1 MKSAFTLSE
10 VAKIDRRTASDEER
24 DRLPY
29 VGLEDIDK
37 EVGRFSR
44 EFKRKPETMLATKF
58 CFTPKHILYGK
69 LRPYLN
75 KVALPNFHGVCTT
88 EILPV
93 LPDERKVNRRY
104 LYALLLSP
112 NFVKWASAN
121 VSGANLPRI
130 NPERLAEYRLALP
143 PLDEQKRIA
152 ALLDKADHLRRSRRY
167 IQELS
172 NSFLQS
178 VFLEMF
184 GDPVTNPMGWEV
196 TELGSLLQ
204 NIDSGWSPN
213 CDAARTRRDQW
224 AVLRLSAVTYGIYKP
239 EENKRL
245 PAGVCPRPELE
256 VKRGDVLFTR
266 KNTYD
271 LVGACAFVHATP
283 PNLMLPDT
291 IFRFRVTPQSNLTGE
306 YLFGLLNNKSYK
318 RQVQLLASGT
328 AGSMPNISKE
338 KLLELR
344 LPLPAQSA
352 QSKFKAAVERYER
365 ICNQQAE
372 ASRQAEHLFQTLLHR
387 AFSGSC

>member
-152 ALLDKADHLRRSRRY
+152 ALLDKADRLRRARRY
-167 IQELS
+167 VQELS
-172 NSFLQS
+172 NGFLQS

-184 GDPVTNPMGWEV
+184 GSWDYPYYPLRDLSKDERGAFVNGPFGSNLLTSELTSSGVPVIYIRDIISGAYKRVSMVCVTDEKA
-196 TELGSLLQ
+196 TEL
-204 NIDSGWSPN
+204 D
-213 CDAARTRRDQW
+213 
-224 AVLRLSAVTYGIYKP
+224 
-239 EENKRL
+239 
-245 PAGVCPRPELE
+245 VCKVFP
-256 VKRGDVLFTR
+256 GDVLVTKVGDPPGTAAIYPESEPMGVITQDVIRIRVNCSLVTPEYLSTFLNSCKGYQTLEPIIVEGTR
-266 KNTYD
+266 ARFSLTSYKE
-271 LVGACAFVHATP
+271 LPIPIP
-283 PNLMLPDT
+283 PLML
-291 IFRFRVTPQSNLTGE
+291 Q
-306 YLFGLLNNKSYK
+306 NNFANVVRRYG
-318 RQVQLLASGT
+318 R
-328 AGSMPNISKE
+328 I
-338 KLLELR
+338 R
-344 LPLPAQSA
+344 AQ
-352 QSKFKAAVERYER
+352 QR
-365 ICNQQAE
+365 E
-372 ASRQAEHLFQTLLHR
+372 ADRQAEHLFQTLLHR

>member
-152 ALLDKADHLRRSRRY
+152 ALLDKADRLRRARRY
-167 IQELS
+167 VQELS
-172 NSFLQS
+172 DGFLQS

-184 GDPVTNPMGWEV
+184 GDPVANPFRWNVVVLED
-196 TELGSLLQ
+196 LGNLDRGRSRHRPRNAPQLLGGPYPLIQ
-204 NIDSGWSPN
+204 
-213 CDAARTRRDQW
+213 
-224 AVLRLSAVTYGIYKP
+224 
-239 EENKRL
+239 
-245 PAGVCPRPELE
+245 
-256 VKRGDVLFTR
+256 
-266 KNTYD
+266 
-271 LVGACAFVHATP
+271 
-283 PNLMLPDT
+283 
-291 IFRFRVTPQSNLTGE
+291 TGE
-306 YLFGLLNNKSYK
+306 VANSDGHIRRYKQTYSKIGLEQSKMWPKGTLCITIAANIAKTGILLFDACFPDSVVGFTANAKTNAEYVQQWFSFVQQHLEHIAPESAQKNINLEILRGL
-318 RQVQLLASGT
+318 QV
-328 AGSMPNISKE
+328 
-338 KLLELR
+338 
-344 LPLPAQSA
+344 PLPPLKLQE
-352 QSKFKAAVERYER
+352 KFAEIVRRVERLR
-365 ICNQQAE
+365 AQQRE
-372 ASRQAEHLFQTLLHR
+372 ADRLAEHLFQTLLHR
-387 AFSGSC
+387 AFSN